1 LAVTPEKRTGPSP
14 NGVPL
19 NMVEKSLPELSTEP
33 AGLISY
39 DTEYETGQ
47 DNVQLLG
54 MDLHNPVFFI
64 SAASILLF
72 ISFALIFPTR
82 AGDLLIGSKNW
93 TLENFDWF
101 FMLTT
106 NVAILFCLF
115 IAFSKFGKIRF
126 GGEEAKP
133 EYGLL
138 SWLSMLFSAGVGI
151 GLLFYGAA
159 EPMAYYT
166 DWFGTPLNVEAMT
179 PEAKRLAFS
188 STIFHWALSPWAV
201 YAVVGMALAF
211 FAYNKKLPLTIR
223 SAFYPIF
230 GDRIWGWPGHIIDLL
245 AVLATLFGLATSLGL
260 GAKQAATGLHF
271 LFGVENSL
279 NTQIILIVCITGL
292 AIISVIRGLDGGI
305 KLLSNINIVIAVLL
319 FLFVVSAGPTLEIL
333 KGFGVNAVNYV
344 KDTPRLSNIIGRDD
358 ETFYHGWTIF
368 YWAWWV
374 SWSPFVGMFIA
385 RVSKGRTIREFLI
398 AVLGVPMLVAIG
410 WFTAFGTTAI
420 SQIDKNIGDL
430 PDGISDISLT
440 LFQMLDSLPFSEISS
455 FVAILLL
462 IVFFVTSSDSGSLV
476 IDNITAGGKLAVPVP
491 QRVFWA
497 SVEGL
502 VAIVLLVGGGTK
514 ALTSI
519 QAGAITAGLP
529 FAFVILVCC
538 YSLYRGLSED
548 SAVALKSSGIK
559 EVES

>member
-1 LAVTPEKRTGPSP
+1 MHDDIPPD
-14 NGVPL
+14 L
-19 NMVEKSLPELSTEP
+19 NTEP

-47 DNVQLLG
+47 DNVRFLG

-64 SAASILLF
+64 SAATILLF
-72 ISFALIFPTR
+72 IIGALLFPVR
-82 AGDLLIGSKNW
+82 AGDLLIGAKTW
-93 TLENFDWF
+93 TLNNFDWF

-115 IAFSKFGKIRF
+115 IAVSPFGKIRL
-126 GGEEAKP
+126 GGEAAKP
-133 EYGLL
+133 EYGVL
-138 SWLSMLFSAGVGI
+138 SWLSMLFAAGVGI

-201 YAVVGMALAF
+201 YAVVGVSLAF
-211 FAYNKKLPLTIR
+211 FAYNKNLPLTIR

-260 GAKQAATGLHF
+260 GAKQAVTGLNY

-279 NTQIILIVCITGL
+279 NTQIILIVGITGL
-292 AIISVIRGLDGGI
+292 AIISVIRGLDGGV

-319 FLFVVSAGPTLEIL
+319 FLFVIAVGPTLEIF
-333 KGFGVNAVNYV
+333 KNFGINGINYV
-344 KDTPRLSNIIGRDD
+344 KDTPRLSNIFGRED
-358 ETFYHGWTIF
+358 ETFFHGWTIF

-385 RVSKGRTIREFLI
+385 RVSKGRTIREFLA
-398 AVLGVPMLVAIG
+398 AVIGLPMLVAIG
-410 WFTAFGTTAI
+410 WFTAFGTTALN
-420 SQIDKNIGDL
+420 QIDNDIGEL
-430 PDGISDISLT
+430 PDGITDISLT
-440 LFQMLDSLPFSEISS
+440 LFQMLDSLPFSEVSS

-476 IDNITAGGKLAVPVP
+476 IDNITAGGKLHVPVS

-502 VAIVLLVGGGTK
+502 VAIVLLVGGGAQ

-538 YSLYRGLSED
+538 YSLYKGLSED
-548 SAVALKSSGIK
+548 SALANEAFETPPLENKT
-559 EVES
+559 

>member
-1 LAVTPEKRTGPSP
+1 MDDNRPPD
-14 NGVPL
+14 L
-19 NMVEKSLPELSTEP
+19 NTEP
-33 AGLISY
+33 TGLISY
-39 DTEYETGQ
+39 DTDYETGQ
-47 DNVQLLG
+47 DNVRFWG

-64 SAASILLF
+64 SAATILLF
-72 ISFALIFPTR
+72 IVGALLFPVR
-82 AGDLLIGSKNW
+82 AGDLLIGAKTW
-93 TLENFDWF
+93 TLNNFDWF

-115 IAFSKFGKIRF
+115 IAISPFGKIRL
-126 GGEEAKP
+126 GGESAKP
-133 EYGLL
+133 EYGVL

-201 YAVVGMALAF
+201 YAVVGMSLAF
-211 FAYNKKLPLTIR
+211 FAYNKNLPLTIR

-260 GAKQAATGLHF
+260 GAKQAVTGLNY
-271 LFGVENSL
+271 LFGIENSL
-279 NTQIILIVCITGL
+279 NTQIILIVGITGL
-292 AIISVIRGLDGGI
+292 AIISVIRGLDGGV

-319 FLFVVSAGPTLEIL
+319 FLFVVAAGPTLEIL
-333 KGFGVNAVNYV
+333 KNFGINGVNYI
-344 KDTPRLSNIIGRDD
+344 KDTPRLSNIFGRED
-358 ETFYHGWTIF
+358 ETFFHGWTIF

-385 RVSKGRTIREFLI
+385 RVSKGRTIREFLA
-398 AVLGVPMLVAIG
+398 AVIGLPMLVAIG
-410 WFTAFGTTAI
+410 WFTAFGTTAL
-420 SQIDKNIGDL
+420 SQIDNNIGDL
-430 PDGISDISLT
+430 PEGITDISLT

-455 FVAILLL
+455 FVAIVLL

-476 IDNITAGGKLAVPVP
+476 IDNITAGGKLSVPVS

-502 VAIVLLVGGGTK
+502 VAIVLLVGGGAQ

-538 YSLYRGLSED
+538 YSLYKGLSED
-548 SAVALKSSGIK
+548 SAVANETIETPPLESKS
-559 EVES
+559 

>member
-1 LAVTPEKRTGPSP
+1 MHDNTPPD
-14 NGVPL
+14 L
-19 NMVEKSLPELSTEP
+19 NTEP

-47 DNVQLLG
+47 DNVRFLG

-64 SAASILLF
+64 SAASILAFIVGALLF
-72 ISFALIFPTR
+72 PET
-82 AGDLLIGSKNW
+82 AGRWLLGSKTW
-93 TLENFDWF
+93 TLNNFDWF

-106 NVAILFCLF
+106 NVAIVFCLF
-115 IAFSKFGKIRF
+115 IAVSPFGKIRL
-126 GGEEAKP
+126 GGESAKP
-133 EYGLL
+133 EYGVL
-138 SWLSMLFSAGVGI
+138 SWLSMLFAAGVGI

-201 YAVVGMALAF
+201 YAVVGMSLAF
-211 FAYNKKLPLTIR
+211 FAYNKDLPLTIR

-260 GAKQAATGLHF
+260 GAKQAVTGLNY
-271 LFGVENSL
+271 LFGIENSL
-279 NTQIILIVCITGL
+279 NTQIILIVGITGL
-292 AIISVIRGLDGGI
+292 AIISVVRGLDGGV

-319 FLFVVSAGPTLEIL
+319 FLFVVAVGPTLDIF
-333 KGFGVNAVNYV
+333 KNFGINGVNYI
-344 KDTPRLSNIIGRDD
+344 KDTPRLSNIFGRED
-358 ETFYHGWTIF
+358 ETFFHGWTIF

-385 RVSKGRTIREFLI
+385 RVSKGRTIREFLA
-398 AVLGVPMLVAIG
+398 AVIGLPMLVAIG
-410 WFTAFGTTAI
+410 WFTAFGTTALN
-420 SQIDKNIGDL
+420 QIDNDIGEL
-430 PDGISDISLT
+430 PDGITDISLT
-440 LFQMLDSLPFSEISS
+440 LFQMLDGLPFSEVSS
-455 FVAILLL
+455 FVAIVLL

-476 IDNITAGGKLAVPVP
+476 IDNITAGGKLAVPVS

-502 VAIVLLVGGGTK
+502 VAIVLLVGGGAQ

-538 YSLYRGLSED
+538 YSLFKGLSAD
-548 SAVALKSSGIK
+548 SALAK
-559 EVES
+559 ESFIAPDVESKT